1 MKDKDGNFL
10 LLPVRKSIPNQLLLQ
25 YLPRWMDNTSPS
37 DLGIIRFG
45 FEMFPNTLKAE
56 YGVANWVRPTLYN
69 ILSFKPGMK
78 KIDRAWAVCTSR
90 EYSKTTW
97 IAKILA
103 LYLMLV
109 GQYGIYHNSTYLLP
123 EADYI
128 RLRAK
133 TQDKA
138 EEKLTNV
145 TMEFSNPRVI
155 RFFTDLRPTW
165 KEIKD
170 EKLKNQGKLVILRNG
185 YIFQGQGLNQPSRGA
200 NIRDKRPK
208 VDINDDVE
216 NKENTKT
223 PGMRAYNAKEIMG
236 EQFGGLDQEGLTVYI
251 GNFVHQECVMAKL
264 QKPKSGWK
272 KLFFQATYMDE
283 IGIERSGWAKRF
295 SVEYI
300 KRLEEWY
307 KNQPEMGGW
316 KIFRMEYY
324 NELVSDKEYIINE
337 VTGHYHRQDN
347 MNFVKILQPDGT
359 YDTIRCHIVVGCDPA
374 ISDEKHS
381 SDGVVVVVAFG
392 SNRQRY
398 VIDVSLAKFD
408 IRDRYHDINN
418 RPRILAISPEEMGNV
433 RRKGMV
439 EEIGRKILR
448 YHADGFVVEKSG
460 TQAAW
465 FNDVLEDIVRPLGL
479 SIPGLPYHPTDEKIY
494 KLETGLMN
502 QIAADR
508 YNVFKDIVYKNIFI
522 SQVKSFP
529 DSKLDVLD
537 AIFNAEQLGRIP
549 AQPKFDMLTHRVRP
563 DPRTSFLNK
572 PQEDLEAWMVIG

>member
-1 MKDKDGNFL
+1 
-10 LLPVRKSIPNQLLLQ
+10 
-25 YLPRWMDNTSPS
+25 MDNTSPE

-45 FEMFPNTLKAE
+45 FEMFPGTVEAK
-56 YGVANWVRPTLYN
+56 YGVADWVRPTLYN

-97 IAKILA
+97 IAKILP

-109 GQYGIYHNSTYLLP
+109 GQYGIYHNSQYLLP

-145 TMEFSNPRVI
+145 TMEFSNPQVI
-155 RFFTDLRPTW
+155 KFFTDLRPTW

-170 EKLKNQGKLVILRNG
+170 EKLKNQGKLVVLRNG
-185 YIFQGQGLNQPSRGA
+185 YIFQGQGLNQPARGA

-223 PGMRAYNAKEIMG
+223 EGMRAYNAKEIMG
-236 EQFGGLDQEGLTVYI
+236 EQFGGLDHEGLTIYI

-272 KLFFQATYMDE
+272 KLFFQATYIDE
-283 IGIERSGWAKRF
+283 LGNERSGWERRF
-295 SVEYI
+295 SVDYI

-307 KNQPEMGGW
+307 RNQPEMGGW

-324 NELVSDKEYIINE
+324 NELVSDKEYVVKE
-337 VTGHYHRQDN
+337 CTGHYHRQDN
-347 MNFVKILQPDGT
+347 MNFVKILQPDGRYET
-359 YDTIRCHIVVGCDPA
+359 LRAHIIVGCDPA
-374 ISDEKHS
+374 ISDDKKS
-381 SDGVVVVVAFG
+381 CDGVVTVTAFA
-392 SNRQRY
+392 SNKQRY
-398 VIDVSLAKFD
+398 IIDISLAKFD
-408 IRDRYHDINN
+408 IRDRYRDITL
-418 RPRILAISPEEMGNV
+418 RPKVLALTPEEMGNV

-439 EEIGRKILR
+439 EEVGRKILR

-460 TQAAW
+460 QQSAW
-465 FNDVLEDIVRPLGL
+465 FNDIVEDILRPLHI
-479 SIPGLPYHPTDEKIY
+479 SIPGLPYYPKDEKIY

-502 QIAADR
+502 QVAADR
-508 YNVFKDIVYKNIFI
+508 YNVFKDIVYKNMLM
-522 SQVKSFP
+522 SQVSSFP
-529 DSKLDVLD
+529 DSKNDILD
-537 AIFNAEQLGRIP
+537 ALFNAEQLGRVP
-549 AQPKFDMLTHRVRP
+549 TQPRFDSTTNRVRQE
-563 DPRTSFLNK
+563 RKSQLT
-572 PQEDLEAWMVIG
+572 PQKDLEPWMVIG